1 MNYIPHEIA
10 NLFPLMSEEEFVAL
24 KADIKENGLKNPV
37 ILLDGKILDGRNRFK
52 ACQEVGV
59 KVITNDY
66 DGNDPLSDVIS
77 WNLKRR
83 HLNETQRA
91 SIAAK
96 LANMQSGANPGN
108 SNAVKNKNESAN
120 LPTGI
125 SQTQAADMLN
135 VSERSLR
142 TAKKVQEEAIPE
154 ITERMSSGEMSLN
167 SAAMAASLPE
177 EEQKEIITKIN
188 QGEKPTKAIKQ
199 HIEAKEPVVPH
210 STALQFSSI
219 AISQLSRI
227 KPDDVKRVEALNI
240 VLEYI
245 NKQLSE

>member
-10 NLFPLMSEEEFVAL
+10 NLFPLMSGEEFVAL

-59 KVITNDY
+59 KAITQDY
-66 DGNDPLSDVIS
+66 DGNDPLADVIS

-91 SIAAK
+91 SVAAK
-96 LANMQSGANPGN
+96 LANMRQGERTDMEP
-108 SNAVKNKNESAN
+108 SAN
-120 LPTGI
+120 LRKV

-135 VSERSLR
+135 VSERSVT
-142 TAKKVQEEAIPE
+142 TAKKVQEAAIPE
-154 ITERMSSGEMSLN
+154 ITEKMSSGEISLN
-167 SAAMAASLPE
+167 SAALAASLPE

-199 HIEAKEPVVPH
+199 HIEAKEPVITH

-227 KPDDVKRVEALNI
+227 KQDDVKRVEALNI

-245 NKQLSE
+245 NKQLSEKK

>member
-10 NLFPLMSEEEFVAL
+10 NLFPLMSGEEFVAL
-24 KADIKENGLKNPV
+24 KADIKEHGLKNPV
-37 ILLDGKILDGRNRFK
+37 IMLDGKILDGRNRFK

-59 KVITNDY
+59 KVITQEY
-66 DGNDPLSDVIS
+66 GGNDPLSDVIS

-91 SIAAK
+91 SVAAN
-96 LANMQSGANPGN
+96 LANMRQGERTDMEP
-108 SNAVKNKNESAN
+108 SAN
-120 LPTGI
+120 LQKV
-125 SQTQAADMLN
+125 SRTQAADMLN
-135 VSERSLR
+135 VSERSVA

-154 ITERMSSGEMSLN
+154 ITEKMSAGEISLN
-167 SAAMAASLPE
+167 SASLAASLPE

-188 QGEKPTKAIKQ
+188 QGEKPAKAIKQ
-199 HIEAKEPVVPH
+199 YIEEKEPAIPH

-227 KPDDVKRVEALNI
+227 KQDDVKRVEALNI

-245 NKQLSE
+245 NKQLSEKK